1 MPVKF
6 KESEAK
12 IGANRRKVGMK
23 HCYMHTISTDELK
36 ETLENKNTRGPRRQ
50 KIQNELVKRKAL

>member
-12 IGANRRKVGMK
+12 IGKNRRKVGMT
-23 HCYMHTISTDELK
+23 HYYMNTISTDELK
-36 ETLENKNTRGPRRQ
+36 EALDNRNIRGPRKQ
-50 KIQNELVKRKAL
+50 KIQNELVKRNAL

>member
-6 KESEAK
+6 KESVAK
-12 IGANRRKVGMK
+12 IGKNRRKVGMT
-23 HCYMHTISTDELK
+23 HYYMHTISTDELK
-36 ETLENKNTRGPRRQ
+36 EALDNRNIRGPRKQ